1 MGPPF
6 DGWRS
11 VTTTLETG
19 LICVYRGRGGG
30 AGRGRSLIFAGGT
43 IQKKDSSPDL
53 RSPKVGI
60 SLRKMM
66 AG

>member
-1 MGPPF
+1 MAKCDYHFG
-6 DGWRS
+6 DW
-11 VTTTLETG
+11 VNLCLTG
-19 LICVYRGRGGG
+19 GGGGG
-30 AGRGRSLIFAGGT
+30 AGRGLSLIFAGGT
-43 IQKKDSSPDL
+43 IQKKDSSADF